1 MDSYPHCPSTP
12 RRAWQ
17 ELVKDLEQEED
28 HTPVHCGQQVL
39 ERLQVVQAVV
49 AGGAALLRLLQELRT
64 LPMAQDRM
72 GA

>member
-1 MDSYPHCPSTP
+1 MDLYLPCHNTP

-17 ELVKDLEQEED
+17 ESVKDLEQEED
-28 HTPVHCGQQVL
+28 RTPARCGQQVL

-49 AGGAALLRLLQELRT
+49 AGAAALLRLLQESHT
-64 LPMAQDRM
+64 VPVAQDQT